1 MEKDKSITVE
11 FRDKV
16 IFIFSPQ
23 PWSYLQ
29 ISKHHYACA
38 LATHNR
44 VYFIIPPISGK
55 KFSFLINKERKGLY
69 VLNYTLA
76 APFFL
81 RFKLPILYKLLLRVY
96 LSSLL
101 RTKLPA
107 ADVAFDFGCYQQF
120 DSMDFIPA
128 CYKIYFPVDDFGSL
142 QPDDRGASLVLT
154 VSRNIQKKFPFGKCH
169 FINHG
174 LAAAF
179 SEKALLQSP
188 VWRLR
193 NIIKVGCSGNLFI
206 RFIDTEI
213 LETIIL
219 QHPAI
224 EFHFFGSNEPDLSVT
239 WQRKWRDFLQN
250 APNVHVRGMLSA
262 YELVDAYE
270 EMDIFLLCYK
280 PDYINYH
287 GENSHKVLEYLSTG
301 KVLVSTYLTI
311 YKDTE
316 LFEMS
321 PYDKNEELVSVF
333 EKVINAIDEYNSLS
347 RSELRK
353 NFALD
358 YTYDKNLI
366 RISKMI
372 SNSR

>member
-1 MEKDKSITVE
+1 
-11 FRDKV
+11 
-16 IFIFSPQ
+16 
-23 PWSYLQ
+23 
-29 ISKHHYACA
+29 
-38 LATHNR
+38 
-44 VYFIIPPISGK
+44 
-55 KFSFLINKERKGLY
+55 LINKERKGLY